1 MIGVTAGKSPL
12 RKESTGLGLAA
23 LLFAAILLG
32 QGRLDPILASGGDAD
47 GGAINPDDLAM
58 ITRGES
64 IYEQRCLSCHGPELR
79 GDGPAADGMQP
90 PPADF
95 AEAHTMVHDEA
106 TLVYWVR
113 NGKQGTA
120 MPGFGDTLTDQEIR
134 DVLSFVERR
143 QRAFA
148 SESTVPAPE
157 MCTVTPR
164 ADDEIN
170 SLTAL
175 TAEDGPAGELI
186 PADDPDVSNATRD
199 AVTTTITETIACLNA
214 GDIPRATAL
223 LTDSA
228 VGRAFSAGRKP
239 IETPSPVPEDERI
252 EVASLSNFTTL
263 SGDRVAVQ
271 VTVRDPHGA
280 LEPLTPTF
288 SASDEIQEVTV
299 VLVRSGSGWNI
310 DEIRP

>member
-1 MIGVTAGKSPL
+1 
-12 RKESTGLGLAA
+12 
-23 LLFAAILLG
+23 
-32 QGRLDPILASGGDAD
+32 
-47 GGAINPDDLAM
+47 
-58 ITRGES
+58 
-64 IYEQRCLSCHGPELR
+64 
-79 GDGPAADGMQP
+79 
-90 PPADF
+90 
-95 AEAHTMVHDEA
+95 MVHDEA

-228 VGRAFSAGRKP
+228 VGRAFSAGREP
-239 IETPSPVPEDERI
+239 IETPSPLPEDERI

-288 SASDEIQEVTV
+288 SEIQEVTV
-299 VLVRSGSGWNI
+299 VLVRGGSGWNI